1 MRLLNSLETHF
12 NKYLTPSQFQTLS
25 ILIGLLNR
33 YKQVKIER
41 LATYFPLPI
50 LFESRRKHIQR
61 FLVLTSLSIAIIWFP
76 VIQLI
81 ISQQFLID
89 CPLVIVLDRTQW
101 RDKNIFMISVVWYHH
116 ALPIYWNV
124 LEKKGASNLKEQKA
138 LIKPVLK
145 LLKNYQITII

>member
-1 MRLLNSLETHF
+1 MKLLHSLETHF
-12 NKYLTPSQFQTLS
+12 NKYLTPTQFQTLS

-101 RDKNIFMISVVWYHH
+101 RDKNIFMISVVWSHH

-124 LEKKGASNLKEQKA
+124 LSKKVASNFKEHSCFD
-138 LIKPVLK
+138 
-145 LLKNYQITII
+145 